1 MKLAAAAVVA
11 AVVASA
17 HASALPPVS
26 FRVDGYPLTLAAAGP
41 RVAVATSSCAVRVA
55 DLASHTKPVAVR
67 QPEACRSGEAAA
79 VDSLWLGRSA
89 LAAQTIDAPSPH
101 GEQYALWSGPLP
113 RGPLGKRGGE
123 WGWTDSDVPGGYGCA
138 WSVAAG
144 GGVIALTQ
152 VPNRLG
158 VDGGFDDT
166 PACPAAA
173 ASRIALIGAAAT
185 QFTLAGSWS
194 ILATDGKR
202 LVLARLDA
210 DALPTGELALV
221 DVHGRRLTPPAISA
235 ALVKAAIDGWLTP
248 EGLVL
253 ETVPGISGP
262 GWTVRT
268 KGAATVG
275 SGRVFYVQGRT
286 VRVRRIR
293 GGADRA
299 LLRLPTSQA
308 LIAAGS
314 FGLAIATGTETA
326 TTVYRVPWRTIDRTM
341 PPS

>member
-1 MKLAAAAVVA
+1 
-11 AVVASA
+11 
-17 HASALPPVS
+17 
-26 FRVDGYPLTLAAAGP
+26 
-41 RVAVATSSCAVRVA
+41 
-55 DLASHTKPVAVR
+55 
-67 QPEACRSGEAAA
+67 
-79 VDSLWLGRSA
+79 
-89 LAAQTIDAPSPH
+89 
-101 GEQYALWSGPLP
+101 
-113 RGPLGKRGGE
+113 
-123 WGWTDSDVPGGYGCA
+123 
-138 WSVAAG
+138 
-144 GGVIALTQ
+144 
-152 VPNRLG
+152 
-158 VDGGFDDT
+158 
-166 PACPAAA
+166 
-173 ASRIALIGAAAT
+173 
-185 QFTLAGSWS
+185 
-194 ILATDGKR
+194 
-202 LVLARLDA
+202 
-210 DALPTGELALV
+210 LALV

>member
-1 MKLAAAAVVA
+1 
-11 AVVASA
+11 
-17 HASALPPVS
+17 
-26 FRVDGYPLTLAAAGP
+26 
-41 RVAVATSSCAVRVA
+41 
-55 DLASHTKPVAVR
+55 
-67 QPEACRSGEAAA
+67 
-79 VDSLWLGRSA
+79 
-89 LAAQTIDAPSPH
+89 
-101 GEQYALWSGPLP
+101 
-113 RGPLGKRGGE
+113 
-123 WGWTDSDVPGGYGCA
+123 
-138 WSVAAG
+138 VAAG

-221 DVHGRRLTPPAISA
+221 DVHGRRLTPPALSA
-235 ALVKAAIDGWLTP
+235 AVVKAAIDGWLTP

-253 ETVPGISGP
+253 ETARVISGP

-268 KGAATVG
+268 TGAATVG
-275 SGRVFYVQGRT
+275 YGRLFYVQGRT

-299 LLRLPTSQA
+299 LLRLPKTEA
-308 LIAAGS
+308 LVAAGS

-326 TTVYRVPWRTIDRTM
+326 TTVYRLPWSTIDRTL
-341 PPS
+341 PGR